1 MEHQYIVVDG
11 VLTPDSSLS
20 DLIPEGKV
28 VYEVVRLIDG
38 KPLFWHDHFLRLVE
52 SCRIAQLNFGLP
64 SGSFTKAIRDLVIA
78 NNIQSVNCKIE
89 VFMVGGLLHYRLLVL
104 PSHYPDQNLYATGIS
119 LGFLHEE
126 RQDPNAKVVNA
137 SVRSKADRL
146 IKEGDYYEVLL
157 VNGKGEIT
165 EGSRS
170 NVFFIKGSTLIT
182 PPVVD
187 VLPGITRYQ
196 VLKIAQKLE
205 IPIVEVAVNVSDV
218 SDFDLMFITGT
229 SPMLLPASRVGNLN
243 YNPDNAIFKS
253 LLNEYRQNVANDLNT
268 FDY

>member
-1 MEHQYIVVDG
+1 MERQYIVVDG
-11 VLTPDSSLS
+11 VLTLDSSFS
-20 DLIPEGKV
+20 DLIPDGKV

-52 SCRIAQLNFGLP
+52 SCRIAQLNFDLP
-64 SGSFTKAIRDLVIA
+64 SSSFTKAIRDLVIA
-78 NNIQSVNCKIE
+78 NHIQSVNCKIE
-89 VFMVGGLLHYRLLVL
+89 VFMVGGLLHHRILVL
-104 PSHYPDQNLYATGIS
+104 PSHYPDHNLYATGIS

-137 SVRSKADRL
+137 SVRNKADRL

-157 VNGKGEIT
+157 VNAKGEIT

-205 IPIVEVAVNVSDV
+205 IPIVEVAVNVNDV

-243 YNPDNAIFKS
+243 YNPYNAIFKS
-253 LLNEYRQNVANDLNT
+253 LLNEYRQNVANDLNA

>member
-1 MEHQYIVVDG
+1 VEHQYIVVDG
-11 VLTPDSSLS
+11 VLSPNFSHS

-28 VYEVVRLIDG
+28 VYEVVRIIDG

-52 SCRIAQLNFGLP
+52 SCRIAQLNFDLP
-64 SGSFTKAIRDLVIA
+64 SSSFTKAIRDLVIA
-78 NNIQSVNCKIE
+78 NHIQSVNCKIE
-89 VFMVGGLLHYRLLVL
+89 VFIAGGQLHHRILIL
-104 PSHYPDQNLYATGIS
+104 PSHYPGHNLYTAGVS

-137 SVRSKADRL
+137 SVRSKADCL
-146 IKEGDYYEVLL
+146 IKEGGYYEVLL

-196 VLKIAQKLE
+196 VLKIAQRLK
-205 IPIVEVAVNVSDV
+205 IPVVEVAVNVNDV

-229 SPMLLPASRVGNLN
+229 SPMLLPAARVGNLSN
-243 YNPDNAIFKS
+243 NPDNAIFKS
-253 LLNEYRQNVANDLNT
+253 LLNEYRQSVANDLNA